1 MKLYIINISKLV
13 QILDPEVKF
22 VSGKNMNNLET
33 LSNAFLLIENGLIS
47 DYGEMKSL
55 NIDKISFN
63 SEVEFID
70 ADFGMV
76 FPCWVD
82 SHTHLV
88 FSDFRENEFVD
99 RINGLSYEEIN
110 NKGGGILSS
119 VNSIDKISEN
129 ELYKISE
136 ERLKKIIS
144 LGTGA
149 IEIKS
154 GYGLNTN
161 GELKMLRVIDKLKKN
176 FPITI
181 KSTFLGAHSIPKKYE
196 KNRKKYIDLIIN
208 DMLPKINDKKLAD
221 FIDVFCEKDYFS
233 VDEMRNLITHGKK
246 FGLIPK
252 VHINQFNDI
261 NGIKTAVELNCI
273 SVDHLEILSE
283 KDIKILKESKTVAT
297 LLPTCSF
304 FLNIPYSP
312 ARKLINNNIPV
323 CLASDYN
330 PGTSPSGNMN
340 FVNSLG
346 CLKMNLTPEEVI
358 NASTIN
364 GAYAIGISES
374 EGSITRGKKGNIFI
388 TEKISSYSYL
398 PYNYGDNS
406 IKDII
411 INGKKITF

>member
-1 MKLYIINISKLV
+1 
-13 QILDPEVKF
+13 
-22 VSGKNMNNLET
+22 
-33 LSNAFLLIENGLIS
+33 
-47 DYGEMKSL
+47 MKSL
-55 NIDKISFN
+55 NINEISFN
-63 SEVEFID
+63 SEVELID

-99 RINGLSYEEIN
+99 RINGMSYEEIN
-110 NKGGGILSS
+110 TKGGGILSS

-154 GYGLNTN
+154 GYGLSTN

-181 KSTFLGAHSIPKKYE
+181 KSTFLGAHSIPKKYK
-196 KNRKKYIDLIIN
+196 KNRKRYIDLIIN
-208 DMLPKINDKKLAD
+208 DMLPKIHDKKLAD

-233 VDEMRNLITHGKK
+233 VDEMRNLITNGKK

-312 ARKLINNNIPV
+312 ARKLIDNNIPV

-374 EGSITRGKKGNIFI
+374 EGSITKGKKGNIFI

-406 IKDII
+406 IKNII